1 MNGRPLLKG
10 GADLE
15 KPQPPFYDT
24 MQIVNDFLK
33 WFESTHLQQQIAE
46 VDFIALFTNP
56 WFFVPFGILIAYLV
70 YKQSWKDLVI
80 IGLLVGVWWVSGTPY
95 MATLIVNGEVQIA
108 KILPVVFGGAAALG
122 LVIYLLFGRSD

>member
-1 MNGRPLLKG
+1 MPIL
-10 GADLE
+10 
-15 KPQPPFYDT
+15 
-24 MQIVNDFLK
+24 NDFLG

-56 WFFVPFGILIAYLV
+56 WFIVPFGILIAYLV

-95 MATLIVNGEVQIA
+95 MGTLIVNGEVQIA